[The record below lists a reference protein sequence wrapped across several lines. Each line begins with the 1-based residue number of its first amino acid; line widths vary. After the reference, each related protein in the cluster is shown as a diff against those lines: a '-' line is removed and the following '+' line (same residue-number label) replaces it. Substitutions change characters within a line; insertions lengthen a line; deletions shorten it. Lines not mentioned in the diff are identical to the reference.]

1 MSTNFTNPNL
11 VTPTRTVNES
21 ANAQLLFN
29 YDKVGHLAI
38 FLVVDGANLLH
49 IPQGPTSIF
58 QLSVMSRRPLTINS
72 SPKAIA
78 NAIFSLN
85 PSFVYFTEG
94 DEEKAFYHA
103 QNITFPAGGLKVE
116 NSELKP
122 FKFDENG
129 NMNVINMP
137 LNAHTVNCRVTFA
150 TYRMIEAP
158 SYKPDEPPVEFLPGW
173 VGVKVGSRKVA
184 QGHSIDAVFYT
195 GDPAPSVGIVVTDLE
210 TEIIG
215 ENLMG
220 ADAATVAWAFMSEI
234 EGTNLGMGPVYMEGV
249 SGRGITTGD
258 DGVVWIPV
266 AYWFAAN

>member
-1 MSTNFTNPNL
+1 MSTNFTNPNV
-11 VTPTRTVNES
+11 VTPNRTVNES

-29 YDKVGHLAI
+29 YDKGGHLAI

-58 QLSVMSRRPLTINS
+58 QLAVMSRRPLTINS
-72 SPKAIA
+72 SPKEIA
-78 NAIFSLN
+78 SAIFSLN

-94 DEEKAFYHA
+94 DKEKVFYHA

-116 NSELKP
+116 DSELKP

-129 NMNVINMP
+129 KMNVINMP
-137 LNAHTVNCRVTFA
+137 LNANTVNCRVTFA

-158 SYKPDEPPVEFLPGW
+158 SNKSDEPPVEFLPGW

-184 QGHSIDAVFYT
+184 QGHSIDAVFYV

-215 ENLMG
+215 DKLTG
-220 ADAATVAWAFMSEI
+220 RDAATVAWAFMSKI

-249 SGRGITTGD
+249 SGREITTGD
-258 DGVVWIPV
+258 DDVVWIPV